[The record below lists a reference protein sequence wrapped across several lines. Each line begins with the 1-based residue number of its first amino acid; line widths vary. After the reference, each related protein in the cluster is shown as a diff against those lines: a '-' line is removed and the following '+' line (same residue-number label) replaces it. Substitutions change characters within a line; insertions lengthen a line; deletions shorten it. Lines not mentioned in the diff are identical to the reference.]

1 MKHSVTSYNTRKL
14 LSRTLKEIVEEKEI
28 SKISISE
35 VAEKANLNRK
45 TFYYHFSDI
54 YDLLSWTLEDEMFRL
69 VESFDLTVDYAK
81 AIKYILD
88 YVEENYDFIKSV
100 MDTYVRHKTRRF
112 LFNGMH
118 GIALKTINEIS
129 AKHKIYLEEE
139 YKSFVAGFSVEAVIG
154 TIMYW
159 VDHPDYNR
167 AKLEKYLVRV
177 FRVTIENLGLEES
190 KH

>member
-1 MKHSVTSYNTRKL
+1 MKYSVTSYNTRKL
-14 LSRTLKEIVEEKEI
+14 LSKTLKEIVEEKDI

-54 YDLLSWTLEDEMFRL
+54 YDLLSWTLEDEMFKL
-69 VESFDLTVDYAK
+69 VESFDMTVDYAK
-81 AIKYILD
+81 AIKYTLD

-118 GIALKTINEIS
+118 KIALKTINEIS
-129 AKHKIYLEEE
+129 SKHKIYLEEE
-139 YKSFVAGFSVEAVIG
+139 YKSFVAGFLAEAVIG

-159 VDHPDYNR
+159 IDRPDYNR

-177 FRVTIENLGLEES
+177 FRVTIENLVLDES

>member
-14 LSRTLKEIVEEKEI
+14 LSKTLKEIVEEKDI

-54 YDLLSWTLEDEMFRL
+54 YDLLSWTLEDEMFKL
-69 VESFDLTVDYAK
+69 VESFDMTVDYAE

-112 LFNGMH
+112 LYNDMH
-118 GIALKTINEIS
+118 RIALKAINEIS
-129 AKHKIYLEEE
+129 TKHKIYLEEE
-139 YKSFVAGFSVEAVIG
+139 YKSFVAGFSSEAVIG

-159 VDHPDYNR
+159 IDNPDYNR

-177 FRVTIENLGLEES
+177 FRVTIENLVLEES